1 MFQVGGSVVV
11 DLPRLR
17 FPDLAG
23 ASVRAVDLASFLKD
37 VFKGVSEF
45 SAESKQKHEHV
56 TAEDWQFELP
66 QQVP

>member
-17 FPDLAG
+17 FSDLAG
-23 ASVRAVDLASFLKD
+23 APIRAIDLASFLKD
-37 VFKGVSEF
+37 ILEGVSEF
-45 SAESKQKHEHV
+45 PAEPEQKHEHV

-66 QQVP
+66 Q